1 MEVTN
6 RDGRTRVRQ
15 LAVLSA
21 TAAIVT
27 VGTAATAATASA
39 GTSAPASTVVPA
51 KPCSAPPPKVQT
63 AQGAVLL
70 KITPARVSPNAGGG
84 NGVCCINF
92 SC

>member
-1 MEVTN
+1 MEVRN

-27 VGTAATAATASA
+27 VGTAATASAATS
-39 GTSAPASTVVPA
+39 TPASTIIPA
-51 KPCSAPPPKVQT
+51 KPCTAPPLKVQT

-70 KITPARVSPNAGGG
+70 KITPARVSPDAGGG